1 MLTTSIQ
8 SRTLN
13 FTPVNNYAVYE
24 DKGKL
29 HIGLTIKRFL
39 TTNKITTTDFARDI
53 DLTRGGLNHIYT
65 QRSIQT
71 DRLETI
77 CRAAGFNFFK
87 YFYRKFAYL
96 DEDIDYRL

>member
-71 DRLETI
+71 DRLETTRQLMPLYNI
-77 CRAAGFNFFK
+77 CTCMVSIKIRARA
-87 YFYRKFAYL
+87 
-96 DEDIDYRL
+96 I